1 MQICRRV
8 QIFTDD
14 NRQET
19 SEHEERKRRIIVSLY
34 TPGADW
40 MPEQGPG
47 LKYTALFEPCL
58 EQAVGLLKDI
68 GMNLELLEDLTI

>member
-1 MQICRRV
+1 
-8 QIFTDD
+8 
-14 NRQET
+14 
-19 SEHEERKRRIIVSLY
+19 
-34 TPGADW
+34 